1 MRGQSRCTLTAIFP
15 AQLRLE
21 PGQKASSQHEQRAP
35 AGATTA
41 GEIEGPKFR
50 AREHVPSLPCNV
62 NYSHERE
69 LELYKELKS

>member
-1 MRGQSRCTLTAIFP
+1 MHAESNLPSRNSGLNP
-15 AQLRLE
+15 A
-21 PGQKASSQHEQRAP
+21 KASIQHEQRAP